1 MKYICGLCGYI
12 YDEEKE
18 GIKFED
24 LPKDWR
30 CPRCLAPKTSF
41 KPVSEGTQSSP
52 ERKKLF

>member
-18 GIKFED
+18 GVRFED

-30 CPRCLAPKTSF
+30 CPRCLAPKTSL
-41 KPVSEGTQSSP
+41 KPVSEVQSIP